1 VHKTR
6 SAVFAM
12 MAALAAVPVSA
23 RAASLRVGTPALV
36 APGWTRIAGHYAG
49 LDGITAEPV
58 FRAIARCRDHTAD
71 ARILDGVV
79 QHVDAGDGA
88 VWLDVPGTPDRLAPS
103 TPACAAPELAVEML
117 VGPDVVASA
126 PVATNETATT
136 FVPVEPPPV
145 ARAQRKVALKG
156 GKYGA
161 GGADK
166 RTEAGVEW
174 ALDSRVSLQLNYER
188 TSQSPMMPFDHD
200 NGILTRVRI
209 GF

>member
-1 VHKTR
+1 
-6 SAVFAM
+6 M
-12 MAALAAVPVSA
+12 MAALAAGPVSA

-36 APGWTRIAGHYAG
+36 APGWTRIAGHFAG
-49 LDGITAEPV
+49 LDGVSAEPV
-58 FRAIARCRDHTAD
+58 FRAIARCRDHA
-71 ARILDGVV
+71 AEALVLDGVV

-88 VWLDVPGTPDRLAPS
+88 VWLDVPGTPDRLAPA
-103 TPACAAPELAVEML
+103 TAACAAPELAVEML
-117 VGPDVVASA
+117 VGSDVVASA
-126 PVATNETATT
+126 PVTTNETAAA
-136 FVPVEPPPV
+136 FVPIEPPPV
-145 ARAQRKVALKG
+145 ARAQRKVLLKG
-156 GKYGA
+156 DKYGA